1 MGRLQALTLWI
12 FQVLTSYI
20 CPSLSSDILTET
32 SPRVFQESGDIY
44 SPNYP
49 NSYPKSNFTEWK
61 LQVPKG
67 YRLQLVFNHFDLEP
81 SYRCLL
87 DYVQVMHN
95 DDVLGSFCGQE
106 DSMSGIHPGNQRILS
121 PDNTMKIIF
130 KSDDFQEEAHQGFHA
145 HYQIMD
151 TEECSEPVE
160 KEENELSCSS
170 FCQSGRLSCACQ
182 LGYSLKQQG
191 QSCQSLCNAENSSE
205 TEGVIMSPG
214 YPKPYPPNISCN
226 YSLKLEKGLLL
237 IITFLDVFEVGTFSG
252 RSCDSDYLQILVP
265 GRKPQTFCGQD
276 HPERIVTGSNRVD
289 ILFNTDQSGVS
300 RGWKIKYY
308 VELISC
314 STLKPVL
321 NGNIIPE
328 WMQYYYGQSIQV
340 NCRTGYIM
348 KENGKVISE
357 FYSSCQNDGTWQ
369 RSLPQCEAVD
379 CGEPDDVDNAIMNF
393 NETTFKASVSY
404 QCKENFKMANS
415 IESVAHCEADGF
427 WKISDLKNELP
438 QCIPVCGKSNYAAY
452 VQRIF
457 GGRRANE
464 GNFPWQVFF
473 MEPRAGGALISDQWV
488 LTTAHVAEMETLK
501 MYAGRINTNG
511 PKGVELHVAEKIIH
525 PNYHLSSSKP
535 QYNYDNDIALIKL
548 EEKVKLGAHISP
560 ICLPKNKQS
569 DELQNGKIGLIA
581 GWGVTEER
589 RLAQDLMYAEIPVE
603 NMDFCKSVK
612 PKSSKVKPEKFIF
625 TENMFCAG
633 MSGTDSCQ
641 GDSGGAFAVPDMN
654 TDDYHIEGII
664 SWGIGCGSYGVYT
677 KVANYLGWIEDTML
691 QNQD

>member
-12 FQVLTSYI
+12 FLVLTSYL
-20 CPSLSSDILTET
+20 CSSLSSDILTET

-49 NSYPKSNFTEWK
+49 NPYPKSNFTEWK

-81 SYRCLL
+81 SYRCLF

-95 DDVLGSFCGQE
+95 DEVLGSFCGRE
-106 DSMSGIHPGNQRILS
+106 DSMSGIHPGNQRIFS
-121 PDNTMKIIF
+121 PDNTLKIIF

-151 TEECSEPVE
+151 TEDCSEPVE
-160 KEENELSCSS
+160 KKENKKSCSS
-170 FCQSGRLSCACQ
+170 LCQSGRLSCACQ
-182 LGYSLKQQG
+182 LGYSLKQHG
-191 QSCQSLCNAENSSE
+191 QSCQSLCNAENSLE

-214 YPKPYPPNISCN
+214 YPKLYPPNISCN
-226 YSLKLEKGLLL
+226 YSLRLEKGFIL
-237 IITFLDVFEVGTFSG
+237 IITFLDIFEVGTFSG
-252 RSCDSDYLQILVP
+252 RSCESDHLQILVP

-289 ILFNTDQSGVS
+289 ILFNTGQLGVS
-300 RGWKIKYY
+300 RGWKIQYN

-314 STLKPVL
+314 PMLKPVL

-357 FYSSCQNDGTWQ
+357 FFSSCQNNGTWQ
-369 RSLPQCEAVD
+369 RPLPQCQAVD
-379 CGEPDDVDNAIMNF
+379 CGEPDDVDNAIKNF
-393 NETTFKASVSY
+393 NETTFKASVTY
-404 QCKENFKMANS
+404 QCKEYYKMENS
-415 IESVAHCEADGF
+415 TESVAHCEADGL
-427 WKISDLKNELP
+427 WKISDLTNELP
-438 QCIPVCGKSNYAAY
+438 QCIPVCGKSNFAAY
-452 VQRIF
+452 VPRIF

-473 MEPRAGGALISDQWV
+473 IGPRGGGALISDQWV
-488 LTTAHVAEMETLK
+488 LTAANMVEKDTLE
-501 MYAGRINTNG
+501 MYAGRINAYG
-511 PKGVELHVAEKIIH
+511 PEGVELHVAEKIIH
-525 PNYHLSSSKP
+525 PNYHFSSTDIH
-535 QYNYDNDIALIKL
+535 YNYDNDIALIKL
-548 EEKVKLGAHISP
+548 DQKVKLGPQISP

-569 DELQNGKIGLIA
+569 DELQNGELGLIA
-581 GWGVTEER
+581 GWGMKENR
-589 RLAQDLMYAEIPVE
+589 RLAQYLLYTEIPVV
-603 NMDFCKSVK
+603 NMDFCKNVIPNDSGIN
-612 PKSSKVKPEKFIF
+612 PENFIF

-633 MSGTDSCQ
+633 TSGRDSCQ
-641 GDSGGAFAVPDMN
+641 GDAGGAFAVPDRN
-654 TDDYHIEGII
+654 TGDYHIEGII
-664 SWGIGCGSYGVYT
+664 SWGFECGSYGVYT
-677 KVANYLGWIEDTML
+677 KVANYLEWIKNITT
-691 QNQD
+691 QY